1 MRRAPRGLLR
11 GFWCLIRQ
19 GLSVREAAAGAGVL
33 ERRCWRWFSEAGGM
47 PPLQLAVSARHLS
60 LADRERIFA
69 GLVAGCSYAAIARS
83 IGRPTSTVTRV
94 EVSAVARSRRPQII
108 RR

>member
-1 MRRAPRGLLR
+1 VLR
-11 GFWCLIRQ
+11 VVCCVVLVSDSSGSL
-19 GLSVREAAAGAGVL
+19 VREAAAGAGVL

-83 IGRPTSTVTRV
+83 IGRPTSTVTR
-94 EVSAVARSRRPQII
+94 ELEANRPVV
-108 RR
+108 